1 MHFVALSL
9 LGLASAAT
17 IQRRDG
23 FSDGEPINDA
33 TGKGAPIIGM
43 YW

>member
-1 MHFVALSL
+1 MHFLALSL
-9 LGLASAAT
+9 LGLASAGT

-33 TGKGAPIIGM
+33 TGKGAAIVGM
-43 YW
+43 HC